1 VALMSVDGQHPLFL
15 QVKEARPSVLEAH
28 LGVGAIDHAGERV
41 VVGQRLLQPASD
53 IFLGWSTGP
62 QGRAFYVR
70 QLRDMKLSVTLTT
83 GPQLLQYAQ
92 YCALA
97 LARGHANTG
106 DPATISAY
114 LGTTTR
120 FDNAIAR
127 FSTAY
132 ADQTVLDHA
141 SLVEA
146 IRNGE
151 VEAVD
156 ETPDAS

>member
-1 VALMSVDGQHPLFL
+1 MSVDGQHPLFL

-28 LGVGAIDHAGERV
+28 LGAGAIDHAGERV

-70 QLRDMKLSVTLTT
+70 QLRDMKLSITLAK
-83 GPQLLQYAQ
+83 GPGLQQYAE
-92 YCALA
+92 YCARS

-106 DPATISAY
+106 DAATISAY
-114 LGTTTR
+114 LGSTTR
-120 FDNAIAR
+120 FDTAIGR
-127 FSTAY
+127 FATAY

-141 SLVEA
+141 RLLEA
-146 IRNGE
+146 IRDGE
-151 VEAVD
+151 VDAVD
-156 ETPDAS
+156 EAPDAG